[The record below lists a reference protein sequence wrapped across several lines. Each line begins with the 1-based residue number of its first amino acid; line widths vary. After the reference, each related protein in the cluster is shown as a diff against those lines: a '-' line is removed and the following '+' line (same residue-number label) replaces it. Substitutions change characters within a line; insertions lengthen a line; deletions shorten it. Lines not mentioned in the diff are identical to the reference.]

1 MLNSEGAMALLK
13 IKLKE
18 LTVRE
23 KIGQTVV
30 VLSNRAQERDKYGSL
45 SAMMERYPVGGFFVG
60 AEMIKDVMTG
70 NTREQVREATR
81 QYSEATRIPLLFA
94 SDFENGCG
102 NMIAGTTKLPQPMA
116 LGATRSEQLAYDY
129 GKATAM
135 EAQQVGVNW
144 TFSPVADLNMNRM
157 NPITNIRALS
167 DKPDW
172 AIPLLRA
179 FVRGMQEH
187 RLAAT
192 AKHFPGD
199 GVDYRDQHIMT
210 TRNSLPWEEWL
221 TNHGAMFQALID
233 DGVGSIMT
241 GHIAL
246 PAYQLRTEQ
255 GGRHLP
261 ATLAEEL
268 TLKLLKHEMGFRG
281 VVVSDALVMG
291 GYLKW
296 FPQDEAYVK
305 SMQAG
310 TDMMLWPEFS
320 YFERMERALESGEL
334 SMERLEDAV
343 LRILQLKQRLGLV
356 ELADDDQATDY
367 SMVEAPEVSAEEAGL
382 FAISTA
388 KAVAE
393 RSLTLL
399 NDENGLLPLS
409 TRLIKN
415 VLIVA
420 ICPADADFEEMDSL
434 QAAFERRGVNAELKR
449 NIWYEELQQREAE
462 FDLIVFAP
470 AVRPHRPMGPL
481 GLSKDEASAAWS
493 ALTAGRDK
501 TIVASFGSPYVMNDY
516 FDMAPVRV
524 NAYGNAPASHE
535 AFVSAIFGEIPFAGQ
550 SPVSN
555 L

>member
-1 MLNSEGAMALLK
+1 MTMRIRLQD
-13 IKLKE
+13 

-30 VLSNRAQERDKYGSL
+30 ILSDRAKEREKHGSL
-45 SAMMERYPVGGFFVG
+45 AAMLERYPAGGFFVG

-102 NMIAGTTKLPQPMA
+102 NMISGLTKLPQPMA

-129 GKATAM
+129 GKATAL

-144 TFSPVADLNMNRM
+144 TFSPVADLNVNRL

-167 DKPDW
+167 DKPEW
-172 AIPLLRA
+172 ALPLLRA

-199 GVDYRDQHIMT
+199 GVDYRDQHMMT
-210 TRNSLPWEEWL
+210 TRNALPWEEWL
-221 TNHGAMFQALID
+221 THHGAMFQGLID
-233 DGVGSIMT
+233 DGVGAIMT

-246 PAYQLRTEQ
+246 PSYQREFEPN
-255 GGRHLP
+255 GRLLP
-261 ATLAEEL
+261 ATLSEEL
-268 TLKLLKHEMGFRG
+268 TLRLLKRDMGFRG

-296 FPQDEAYVK
+296 FPRDEAYLR

-310 TDMMLWPEFS
+310 TDMMLWPELS
-320 YFERMERALESGEL
+320 YFERMERALEEGEL
-334 SMERLEDAV
+334 TMERLDDAV
-343 LRILQLKQRLGLV
+343 RRVLQLKQRLGLV
-356 ELADDDQATDY
+356 ELDAEDAAPDGRMTETP
-367 SMVEAPEVSAEEAGL
+367 EASAEEAETY
-382 FAISTA
+382 AVRTA
-388 KAVAE
+388 RAVAE
-393 RSLTLL
+393 RSVSLL
-399 NDENGLLPLS
+399 RDENGLLPLAQDA
-409 TRLIKN
+409 IKRA
-415 VLIVA
+415 LIVG
-420 ICPADADFEEMDSL
+420 ICPADADFEEL
-434 QAAFERRGVNAELKR
+434 QSFKSAFERRGIAAELKR
-449 NIWYEELQQREAE
+449 NIWYEELLARENE

-481 GLSKDEASAAWS
+481 GLAKDEASTAWS
-493 ALTAGRDK
+493 AFTAGRGK
-501 TIVASFGSPYVMNDY
+501 TIVVSFGSPYVMTDY
-516 FDMAPVRV
+516 FDMAPVGV
-524 NAYGNAPASHE
+524 NAYGNVPASHE
-535 AFVSAIFGEIPFAGQ
+535 AVVGAILGEIPFSGET
-550 SPVSN
+550 PVSN